1 MIEFPEIKVN
11 RIAIKLS
18 PASER
23 MVKKGH
29 PWIFEKGIVKES
41 PGAKAGDLAIIFD
54 EKKNKFLAVGLY
66 DPYSP
71 IRIKLLQFHT
81 KAEIGED
88 WFKQKIKE
96 AFDKRTSLL
105 STDTNSYRLIFG
117 ENDSFPG
124 LIVDCYNHVIVLKLY
139 SHIWFPFLKFI
150 VPMLKDIAKAE
161 CGILRLSRNLMN
173 SDENFGLENGSYL
186 FGKLEDENI
195 EFREHSVK
203 FKANLIHGHKT
214 GFFLD
219 HRENRRLVGTISEG
233 KEVLDVFSYAG
244 GFSVHALVG
253 GAKNVTSLD
262 ISAQALNL
270 ASANVKLNQDNIVG
284 EHKTIA
290 QDAFEVLQDFV
301 KQNRKFDLVIID
313 PPSFAKSA
321 KEIPAAINSY
331 SRLARL
337 GVQLTKSSGI
347 LLLASCSS
355 RIKADQFFEINDKAI
370 QLENSKLKLQKKTFH
385 DIDHP
390 VGFEEGKYLKA
401 GYYSSKPLGPKL
413 D

>member
-18 PASER
+18 SASER

-54 EKKNKFLAVGLY
+54 ERKNKFLAIGLY

-81 KAEIGED
+81 KAEIGKA
-88 WFKQKIKE
+88 WFEEKIK
-96 AFDKRTSLL
+96 AAYVKRLSLFE
-105 STDTNSYRLIFG
+105 TATNSYRLLFG
-117 ENDSFPG
+117 ENDLFPG
-124 LIVDCYNHVIVLKLY
+124 LIVDKYNHVIVVKLY
-139 SHIWFPFLKFI
+139 SHIWFPYLA
-150 VPMLKDIAKAE
+150 DIIPIIKEITGAE
-161 CGILRLSRNLMN
+161 CGVLRLSRNLMTTQN
-173 SDENFGLENGSYL
+173 TFGLENGSYL

-195 EFREHSVK
+195 LFQEHGVK
-203 FKANLIHGHKT
+203 FKANVIHGHKT

-219 HRENRRLVGTISEG
+219 HRENRRMIGTMSKG

-253 GAKNVTSLD
+253 GAKSVSSLD
-262 ISAQALNL
+262 ISPQALKL
-270 ASANVKLNQDNIVG
+270 ASANVELNKEKIVG
-284 EHKTIA
+284 EHHTIA
-290 QDAFEVLQDFV
+290 RDAFEVLQEFV
-301 KQNRKFDLVIID
+301 SQNKKFDLVIID

-321 KEIPAAINSY
+321 KEISGALNSY
-331 SRLARL
+331 ARLAKL
-337 GVQLTKSSGI
+337 GIKLTKKNGV

-355 RIKADQFFEINDKAI
+355 RIKADEFFAINEEAI
-370 QLENSKLKLQKKTFH
+370 QNENSKLKLRKKTFH
-385 DIDHP
+385 DVDHP
-390 VGFEEGKYLKA
+390 IGFEEGKYLKA
-401 GYYSSKPLGPKL
+401 GYYAAHEI
-413 D
+413 